1 MDPPRRAT
9 LLPTLVVRL
18 AAMGRRTRARKPQQR
33 SGRGRTRW
41 LLLGAVA
48 LALVAAGWWLTR
60 SGTLSAGDEPAR
72 TLASYKPPD
81 LHALVVS
88 PTDERTVTFGHH
100 QGMLVSRDGGASWRP
115 LAGAG
120 GKDAM
125 GVALPPNSKT
135 AYAAGHDVFL
145 RSDDGGTTWS
155 AVRPSLPGTD
165 IHAFAASATRPDT
178 FYAFVVGH
186 GLYQSR
192 DAGATWQQLGQA
204 PGSTMSM
211 AAARAAD
218 GDVLFAATMEAG
230 VTRSTDG
237 GRTWGPVRELAG
249 AGTVSAV
256 GETVYAGARNAVL
269 VSRDAGNTW
278 QRRAFSGNAALVAPA
293 PSNPSVVYVLTDR
306 LEVWRSA
313 NGGASWERAG

>member
-1 MDPPRRAT
+1 MS
-9 LLPTLVVRL
+9 
-18 AAMGRRTRARKPQQR
+18 RRTRARKPQQR
-33 SGRGRTRW
+33 WGRDRTRW

-48 LALVAAGWWLTR
+48 LAVVAGGWWVTR
-60 SGTLSAGDEPAR
+60 SGGTPDAGEDAAP

-81 LHALVVS
+81 VHALVVS

-100 QGMLVSRDGGASWRP
+100 QGMLVSRDGGAGWRP
-115 LAGAG
+115 LAGSG

-145 RSDDGGTTWS
+145 RSDDAGKTWTS
-155 AVRPSLPGTD
+155 VRPALPGTD
-165 IHAFAASATRPDT
+165 IHAFAASATHPDT

-192 DAGATWQQLGQA
+192 DAGATWQQLGQV

-237 GRTWGPVRELAG
+237 GKTWAPVRELAG

-256 GETVYAGARNAVL
+256 GEMVYVGTRNAVL

-313 NGGASWERAG
+313 NGGTSWERAG

>member
-1 MDPPRRAT
+1 
-9 LLPTLVVRL
+9 
-18 AAMGRRTRARKPQQR
+18 MGA
-33 SGRGRTRW
+33 G
-41 LLLGAVA
+41 A
-48 LALVAAGWWLTR
+48 LALVAAGWFLTR
-60 SGTLSAGDEPAR
+60 PGTLGAGEEGGS
-72 TLASYKPPD
+72 TLASFKPPD
-81 LHALVVS
+81 VHALVVS

-100 QGMLVSRDGGASWRP
+100 QGMLVSRDGGTSWRP

-145 RSDDGGTTWS
+145 RSDDGGKTWAS
-155 AVRPSLPGTD
+155 VRPALPGTD
-165 IHAFAASATRPDT
+165 IHGFAASATQPDT

-211 AAARAAD
+211 AAARSGD

-230 VTRSTDG
+230 ITRSTDG
-237 GRTWGPVRELAG
+237 GRNWEPIRELAG
-249 AGTVSAV
+249 AGAVSAV
-256 GETVYAGARNAVL
+256 GETVYVGARNAVL
-269 VSRDAGNTW
+269 VSRDGGKTW
-278 QRRAFSGNAALVAPA
+278 QRRSFSRNAALVAPA

-313 NGGASWERAG
+313 DGGASWERAG